1 MSGVRANASR
11 PAVRAAC
18 NVAESVAPLL
28 TATAAASADSRTTVR
43 MVPSIG
49 FNTASYAA
57 ADARFNASAIR
68 EALTLPS
75 VDSLIVLTSPR
86 KIWLRMTP
94 LFPRAPMSEP
104 WLIA

>member
-11 PAVRAAC
+11 PAARAAC
-18 NVAESVAPLL
+18 KVADNVAPLL

-43 MVPSIG
+43 IVPSIG

-57 ADARFNASAIR
+57 ADARFKASAIR
-68 EALTLPS
+68 EAFTLPS
-75 VDSLIVLTSPR
+75 ADSLMVLTSPR

-94 LFPRAPMSEP
+94 LFPRAPISDP
-104 WLIA
+104 